1 MDRLDGSYISG
12 YTKAL
17 LDVQRFYENHSDSLK
32 YCKLYNKKGIK
43 QTLQMLI
50 DNREE
55 LRETG
60 DVEITYNTTDKKFQK
75 LKEKLKYGSIT

>member
-1 MDRLDGSYISG
+1 MDRLDGSYIRG

-17 LDVQRFYENHSDSLK
+17 LDVQHFFENHSDSLK
-32 YCKLYNKKGIK
+32 YCKLHNKKGIDIV
-43 QTLQMLI
+43 LQMLL

-60 DVEITYNTTDKKFQK
+60 DVEITYNTTEKKFQK
-75 LKEKLKYGSIT
+75 QKEKLKYE